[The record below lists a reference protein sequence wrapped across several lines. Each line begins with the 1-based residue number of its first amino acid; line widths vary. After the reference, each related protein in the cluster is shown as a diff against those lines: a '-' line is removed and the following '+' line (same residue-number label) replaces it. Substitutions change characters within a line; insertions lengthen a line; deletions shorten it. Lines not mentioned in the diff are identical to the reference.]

1 MIKPT
6 LNGILMVVGIVML
19 VSLLTLGFSDF
30 ALSQQKPGAPLEQT
44 RYAMLSA
51 GANRV
56 MTMDTETGELWM
68 VQIVDP
74 AGDNKQGEVI
84 WRYLGQPKRGSMKQ
98 VNNEQRKEGQ

>member
-51 GANRV
+51 RC
-56 MTMDTETGELWM
+56 
-68 VQIVDP
+68 
-74 AGDNKQGEVI
+74 
-84 WRYLGQPKRGSMKQ
+84 
-98 VNNEQRKEGQ
+98 